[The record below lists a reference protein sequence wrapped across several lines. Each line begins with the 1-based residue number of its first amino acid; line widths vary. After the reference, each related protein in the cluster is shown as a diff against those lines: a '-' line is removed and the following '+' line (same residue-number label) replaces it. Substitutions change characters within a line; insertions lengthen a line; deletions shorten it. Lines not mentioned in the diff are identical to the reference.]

1 MGAWSKKSAKDAT
14 CNGGKC
20 LSCQLLP
27 DAADTSLSPISMGAA
42 LLRASKEGAGI
53 MHCQT
58 AYADN
63 FATAFYGPK
72 EKDKEGKV
80 DESVASSAMD
90 ALAAGAE
97 LVVKGREASMYD
109 TTLSREAKFQL
120 VLRAAHGK
128 LAFKYAHAATAIRD
142 VEKYKDEDGELDEPE
157 PEPEAPPPPSASES
171 RKRTRTKYDQ
181 VGALLFDQQA
191 SWTASRA
198 QLGREALSGAG
209 WGHALLV
216 ADKGKRQ
223 RHFRV

>member
-1 MGAWSKKSAKDAT
+1 VGAWSKKSAKDAT
-14 CNGGKC
+14 CNGGMC

-27 DAADTSLSPISMGAA
+27 DAADTSPISMGAA

-53 MHCQT
+53 MHSQT
-58 AYADN
+58 TYADN

-80 DESVASSAMD
+80 DESVASSSAMD

-128 LAFKYAHAATAIRD
+128 LAFKYSAVNAHA
-142 VEKYKDEDGELDEPE
+142 EDGELDEPE
-157 PEPEAPPPPSASES
+157 PEAPPPPPAAAES

-181 VGALLFDQQA
+181 VGALLYDQQA

-223 RHFRV
+223 RHFRVQNH